1 MLLVPLLLSESSSFR
16 SPSRGGLSHVSLQ
29 PPPQVSPEPS
39 PTLNEQLYSNAS
51 HQQRS
56 TSSISS
62 SSASHARIRPGV
74 NLGSEAL
81 GRIDPAVP
89 TRDATGVPAA
99 GVPSGVG
106 RAIDVVGLDPCD
118 VDARDGN
125 GRRLDADCAR
135 EASGEW
141 TRLACI
147 SIFGSQ

>member
-1 MLLVPLLLSESSSFR
+1 MA
-16 SPSRGGLSHVSLQ
+16 
-29 PPPQVSPEPS
+29 S
-39 PTLNEQLYSNAS
+39 PTEAVGDGD
-51 HQQRS
+51 
-56 TSSISS
+56 TAAIISG
-62 SSASHARIRPGV
+62 AA
-74 NLGSEAL
+74 EAL